1 MQSIETKKT
10 STALALAAEL
20 IEDTRSLGYIRDDS
34 KPKVVDIDDVEEE
47 VVLPWYKQ
55 YWLVIMTQWESLKEA
70 IMPDITITLT
80 DTQYKGLQYA
90 AADPQDWADNA
101 LTNRARIAN
110 DEIISMYT
118 NRALDE
124 GVAIPATRE
133 LIVADAFTRSW
144 AKTAA
149 QVQAEAEAQET
160 P

>member
-1 MQSIETKKT
+1 
-10 STALALAAEL
+10 
-20 IEDTRSLGYIRDDS
+20 
-34 KPKVVDIDDVEEE
+34 
-47 VVLPWYKQ
+47 
-55 YWLVIMTQWESLKEA
+55 
-70 IMPDITITLT
+70 MPDVTITLT

-133 LIVADAFTRSW
+133 LIVADAFTRGW

-149 QVQAEAEAQET
+149 QVNAEAEASET